1 MANDHVAPIFRDL
14 LKGFVSD
21 CVNGSS
27 GELGHLLQRRI
38 TCLGHPGGPFVI
50 QPGVEPVVKSEC
62 VLCRFVR
69 QEAEAR
75 EHYRKSIAW
84 QKKPAQTPEELE
96 RAGNPFDRLK
106 GGRE

>member
-1 MANDHVAPIFRDL
+1 MTKKFERKCSYCDSIFNHWRSHWNHE
-14 LKGFVSD
+14 KK
-21 CVNGSS
+21 C
-27 GELGHLLQRRI
+27 
-38 TCLGHPGGPFVI
+38 
-50 QPGVEPVVKSEC
+50 GVRKA
-62 VLCRFVR
+62 
-69 QEAEAR
+69 QQ